1 VTGVWLA
8 IVGLAL
14 LAVAEAVAILALA
27 REIGVLSKRLP
38 PAPALES
45 LEGPEPGTALPSLRL
60 RSLAD
65 GEERAFEAPSASR
78 RVLIFMST
86 RCRLCSDLL
95 ADLDGVARDWPDHEV
110 VPILAGPHREAV
122 EMVSRS
128 GFAGPAWQDDGAA
141 MRAVS
146 IITTPR
152 ALVVGEDGTVV
163 ARGVVNNREMV
174 SSLIQGRLREG
185 EGALWVEGDTVY
197 PA

>member
-1 VTGVWLA
+1 MTGIWLA

-27 REIGVLSKRLP
+27 REVGVLSKRLP

-45 LEGPEPGTALPSLRL
+45 LEGPEPGTHVPILRL
-60 RSLAD
+60 RTLPD
-65 GEERAFEAPSASR
+65 GEERALDAPSGTR
-78 RVLIFMST
+78 RVLLFMST
-86 RCRLCSDLL
+86 RCRLCADLL
-95 ADLDGVARDWPDHEV
+95 ADLDGVARDWPDHQI

-128 GFAGPAWQDDGAA
+128 GFAGPTWQDDGAA
-141 MRAVS
+141 MRAVN
-146 IITTPR
+146 IVTTPR

-174 SSLIQGRLREG
+174 SSLIQGRVREG
-185 EGALWVEGDTVY
+185 DGALWVEGDTVY
-197 PA
+197 PV

>member
-1 VTGVWLA
+1 MTGVWLA

-27 REIGVLSKRLP
+27 REVGVLSKRLP

-45 LEGPEPGTALPSLRL
+45 LEGPEPGTSLPSHRL

-65 GEERAFEAPSASR
+65 GKERALDAPSATR
-78 RVLIFMST
+78 KVLIFMST
-86 RCRLCSDLL
+86 RCRLCADLL
-95 ADLDGVARDWPDHEV
+95 ADLDGVARDWPDHEI
-110 VPILAGPHREAV
+110 VPILAGPHREAA

-128 GFAGPAWQDDGAA
+128 GFTGPAWQDDGAA
-141 MRAVS
+141 MRAVN

-152 ALVVGEDGTVV
+152 ALVVGKDGTVV

-185 EGALWVEGDTVY
+185 EGALWVEGDTLY